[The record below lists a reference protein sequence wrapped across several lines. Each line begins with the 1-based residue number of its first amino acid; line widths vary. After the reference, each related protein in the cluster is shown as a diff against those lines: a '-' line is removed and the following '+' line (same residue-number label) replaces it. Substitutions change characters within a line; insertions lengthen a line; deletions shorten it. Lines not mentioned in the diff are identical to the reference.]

1 MNYSKGVSWI
11 DDCRIPFVD
20 GVENTNNWTSTRN
33 KKPEKTGNFF
43 RGNTGGPR
51 MDTQGRFPANLL
63 CSDDVLNDGSISKSN
78 GNDRNNKK
86 AKILWGLKPIKI
98 GNIPDDQ
105 GTNSRYYDIDKWFD
119 YLLNKLQND
128 TDGTIY

>member
-1 MNYSKGVSWI
+1 MNYSKGISWI
-11 DDCRIPFVD
+11 DNCRIPFAD
-20 GVENTNNWTSTRN
+20 EGENTNNWTSTRN

-43 RGNTGGPR
+43 RGDTGGPR

-63 CSDDVLNDGSISKSN
+63 CSDDVLNDGLS
-78 GNDRNNKK
+78 
-86 AKILWGLKPIKI
+86 
-98 GNIPDDQ
+98 DQ